1 MKQKIFYFLMIM
13 PMIITMIILPFLP
26 ATIPAHFNASGQV
39 DRYGSKYETLIIAL
53 LALILGL
60 LMCLIIKKY
69 QKNHTNKNIII
80 TIGIWLMFFFNAI
93 DYYYLY
99 NSFNQIN
106 NINSLSLDI
115 NQIAFIFLGILMIMI
130 GNIMLKIRKNSFIGL
145 RTGWSLK
152 NEQTWKKSQRFGG
165 IVSIV
170 IGFVFIIVSLFT
182 DGLLCFGINILI
194 LLLSLPIEIYYT
206 YRISKLY

>member
-13 PMIITMIILPFLP
+13 PMIVTMIILPFLP

-69 QKNHTNKNIII
+69 QKNHTNKNILISV
-80 TIGIWLMFFFNAI
+80 GIWLMLFFNAI

-130 GNIMLKIRKNSFIGL
+130 GNIMPKIRKNSFIGL

>member
-13 PMIITMIILPFLP
+13 PMIVTMIILPFLP
-26 ATIPAHFNASGQV
+26 ATVPAHFNASGQV

-69 QKNHTNKNIII
+69 QKNHTNKNILISV
-80 TIGIWLMFFFNAI
+80 GIWLMLFFNAI

-106 NINSLSLDI
+106 NIKSLSLDI
-115 NQIAFIFLGILMIMI
+115 NQIAFISLGILMIMI
-130 GNIMLKIRKNSFIGL
+130 GNIMPKIRKNSFIGL

>member
-13 PMIITMIILPFLP
+13 PMIVTMIILPFLP

-69 QKNHTNKNIII
+69 QKNHTNKNILISV
-80 TIGIWLMFFFNAI
+80 GIWLMLFFNAI

-115 NQIAFIFLGILMIMI
+115 NQIAFISLGILMIMI
-130 GNIMLKIRKNSFIGL
+130 GNIMPKIRKNSFIGL

>member
-13 PMIITMIILPFLP
+13 PMIVTMSILPFLP

-39 DRYGSKYETLIIAL
+39 DRYGSKYETLIIAF

-69 QKNHTNKNIII
+69 QKNHTNKNILISV
-80 TIGIWLMFFFNAI
+80 GIWLMLFFNAI

-115 NQIAFIFLGILMIMI
+115 NQIAFISLGILMIMI
-130 GNIMLKIRKNSFIGL
+130 GNIMPKIRKNSFIGL